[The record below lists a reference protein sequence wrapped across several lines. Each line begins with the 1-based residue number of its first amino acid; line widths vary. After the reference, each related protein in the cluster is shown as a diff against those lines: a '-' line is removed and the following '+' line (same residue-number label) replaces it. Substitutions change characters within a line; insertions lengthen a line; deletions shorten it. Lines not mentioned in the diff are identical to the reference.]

1 MVATAC
7 IGCRGRTT
15 RGWWIVRVVDVL
27 VIAVDNRGKAISAGS
42 RVQVRRNPEIVIQV
56 AVAGTGDAAFADT
69 TLVNNWSC
77 LNLREATARSSC
89 AQVLRHVY
97 VPLRARRIVIGRAIW
112 VVIRSTVIDDIDMT
126 SAIGYSPGEDGCVSR
141 CAVHPGNRR
150 PVLTLIGR
158 EAV

>member
-27 VIAVDNRGKAISAGS
+27 VIAVDNRGKAISAGCG
-42 RVQVRRNPEIVIQV
+42 VQVRRNPEIVIQV
-56 AVAGTGDAAFADT
+56 AVASAVDAAFADP

-77 LNLREATARSSC
+77 LNLGEAARSSC

-97 VPLRARRIVIGRAIW
+97 VPLRARRIVIGRAIR
-112 VVIRSTVIDDIDMT
+112 VEIRSAVIDDIDMA
-126 SAIGYSPGEDGCVSR
+126 SAIGYAP
-141 CAVHPGNRR
+141 
-150 PVLTLIGR
+150 
-158 EAV
+158 